1 MSTAALQA
9 LARMVKDESGI
20 ELGPSQ
26 LPSLRAAIGRVDR
39 ELTAQTLL
47 DRPVS
52 PELMRRLID
61 EITIRETFFF
71 RHRSELEAIDWYPM
85 LDAARARGSDVVRVW
100 VAGCASGEEV
110 YTVAILA
117 CEAFASAAPPVR
129 VLGTDIAPT
138 ALEQAIA
145 GRYRERSVRTL
156 QEGIRERYFTGGHGI
171 TSVGERL
178 RGLVEFRRHNLVRDP
193 VPPPGEGPFD
203 AILCRNVLIYF
214 DRPTVE
220 RVVKAFEGALV
231 ADGLLVLG
239 AADRLSRASYP
250 IVPARPRVD
259 PRRSPPALTPDRRAS
274 IRSHV
279 SPANSAAG
287 QTPSTP
293 LLLKAERISGDPRP
307 TLAEAM
313 RAADR
318 GELDL
323 AVGIARDLLAEDP
336 LDCQAHFICGLAEL
350 ARNDARAA
358 LEPLRRALYIDPNF
372 GLAAF
377 KLACA
382 HDALGELEP
391 ARRAYERTL
400 RTLDHCAE
408 EQTARSDQLDL
419 QDMAGACHT
428 RLRTLAGQRHTR

>member
-1 MSTAALQA
+1 MSAVALQEV
-9 LARMVKDESGI
+9 ARMLKDESGI

-26 LPSLRAAIGRVDR
+26 LPSLQAAIGRVDR
-39 ELTAQTLL
+39 DLTAETLL
-47 DRPVS
+47 ERPVS
-52 PELMRRLID
+52 PETMRRLID

-71 RHRSELEAIDWYPM
+71 RHRSELEAIDWYSM

-100 VAGCASGEEV
+100 VAGCASGEEA

-117 CEAFASAAPPVR
+117 CEAFACAAPPVR

-145 GRYRERSVRTL
+145 GRYRERSVRML
-156 QEGIRERYFTGGHGI
+156 QEGIRERYFAGEHGI

-178 RGLVEFRRHNLVRDP
+178 RGLVEFRCHNLVRDP
-193 VPPPGEGPFD
+193 IPPAGEPFD
-203 AILCRNVLIYF
+203 VILCRNVLIYF

-220 RVVKAFEGALV
+220 RVLEALEGALTP
-231 ADGLLVLG
+231 AGLLLLG
-239 AADRLSRASYP
+239 AADRLSRQSLP
-250 IVPARPRVD
+250 IPKTRPGVR
-259 PRRSPPALTPDRRAS
+259 
-274 IRSHV
+274 
-279 SPANSAAG
+279 AAG
-287 QTPSTP
+287 QDRSRLPRALAPIRRALVRPTPPASSSTRAP
-293 LLLKAERISGDPRP
+293 GEPRP
-307 TLAEAM
+307 TPADAM

-323 AVGIARDLLAEDP
+323 AVRIARDVLAEDP
-336 LDCQAHFICGLAEL
+336 LEPQAHCIRGVAEL
-350 ARNDARAA
+350 ARDDARAA

-382 HDALGELEP
+382 HDALGEVGP

-400 RTLDHCAE
+400 RVLDHTAAG
-408 EQTARSDQLDL
+408 QTARSSDQSDLLDI
-419 QDMAGACHT
+419 ARACHA
-428 RLRTLAGQRHTR
+428 RLRALSVRGHTELAGLAGR